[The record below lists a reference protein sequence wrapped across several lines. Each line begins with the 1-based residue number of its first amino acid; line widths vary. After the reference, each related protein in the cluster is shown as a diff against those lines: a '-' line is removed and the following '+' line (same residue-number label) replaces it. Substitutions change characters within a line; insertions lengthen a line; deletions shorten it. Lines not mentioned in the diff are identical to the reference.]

1 MVNFDISKVTLGELK
16 ANGVVESYVGYEQ
29 VLNAV
34 YAFVDTGRLD
44 SEEFVEIDDL
54 LNRLIGSGIVY
65 SSLLRVAYYGEV
77 GVGEGNAH
85 LMTLTFD
92 GKLIGDLVT
101 YWEYGED
108 DWDDS
113 IDHDVYVR
121 NWFTGH
127 SFDVTGEFRRYLES
141 QLL

>member
-34 YAFVDTGRLD
+34 YGLVDKDRLGSVDFVSMDR
-44 SEEFVEIDDL
+44 L
-54 LNRLIGSGIVY
+54 LNQLIGSGVVY
-65 SSLLRVAYYGEV
+65 SNLLCVEYYGEV
-77 GVGEGNAH
+77 SVGEGTAH

-92 GKLIGDLVT
+92 GKMIGDLVT
-101 YWEYGED
+101 YWEDGEYA
-108 DWDDS
+108 WDDPS
-113 IDHDVYVR
+113 DYEVDVR

-127 SFDVTGEFRRYLES
+127 LFDVTGELRRYLES
-141 QLL
+141 QVL

>member
-34 YAFVDTGRLD
+34 YAFVDRDRLGSD
-44 SEEFVEIDDL
+44 DFVSMDRL
-54 LNRLIGSGIVY
+54 LNRLIGSGVVY
-65 SSLLRVAYYGEV
+65 SNLLCVEYYGEV
-77 GVGEGNAH
+77 SVGEGTAH

-92 GKLIGDLVT
+92 GKMIGDLVT
-101 YWEYGED
+101 YWEDTED
-108 DWDDS
+108 AWDDS
-113 IDHDVYVR
+113 FDHDVYVR

-127 SFDVTGEFRRYLES
+127 PFDVKGELRRYLES
-141 QLL
+141 QVL